1 MKVNLM
7 TETQNTTLNTA
18 DREILVTRTFDAS
31 RELVWKVWT
40 DPKHITHWW
49 GPIGFTT
56 TTQGMDLRP
65 DGAWRFVM
73 HGPDGR
79 DYINKINYIEVVKP
93 ERLVYK
99 HAGDEET
106 EPVRF
111 HVTVT
116 FEEENGK
123 TKLTMRSVFES
134 AAELKRVNDTY
145 GAIEGAKQTIARL
158 AEYLT
163 KMTD

>member
-1 MKVNLM
+1 M
-7 TETQNTTLNTA
+7 TEIHNTVLNTA
-18 DREILVTRTFDAS
+18 DREILVTRTFDAP
-31 RELVWKVWT
+31 RELVWKAWT
-40 DPKHITHWW
+40 DPKHIADWW

-56 TTQGMDLRP
+56 TTNSFDLRP
-65 DGAWRFVM
+65 DGVWRFVM

-79 DYINKINYIEVVKP
+79 NYINKIIYIEVVKP
-93 ERLVYK
+93 ERLVYR

-116 FEEENGK
+116 FEEQNGK

-163 KMTD
+163 KMN